1 MLVDEQES
9 DIVLTAARPAQ
20 KGFTVLE
27 LMIVMVVGAI
37 LISVALPS
45 FTQVIR
51 NNSVGS
57 AAELIQNALRQ
68 AEGEAIRRNG
78 EVDFM
83 LTDGSPSAASVS
95 SLVAKAN
102 GLNWAIRMVDSTAAN
117 RYVNGSTTSQ
127 MAEGVTYQG
136 PAGVRFNG
144 SGRVLDLTSAPV
156 GGKQIFRVSRT
167 SAAVAYCVFVTPGGA
182 VKMCDPSKASGDP
195 RACQP
200 MLSASDCP
208 AA

>member
-1 MLVDEQES
+1 MLNTSRLVQ
-9 DIVLTAARPAQ
+9 Q
-20 KGFTVLE
+20 GFTILE
-27 LMIVMVVGAI
+27 LMVVVAVGAI
-37 LISVALPS
+37 LLSVALPS
-45 FTQVIR
+45 MTQVIR
-51 NNSVGS
+51 NNSVGA

-83 LTDGSPSAASVS
+83 LTDNAPSMATVS
-95 SLVAKAN
+95 SLTAKID
-102 GLNWAIRMVDSTAAN
+102 GKNWAVRMVDSTVPN
-117 RYVNGSTTSQ
+117 RYVNGATTSQ
-127 MAEGVTYQG
+127 VSEGVILQG

-156 GGKQIFRVSRT
+156 GSKQIFRVSRA
-167 SAAVAYCVFVTPGGA
+167 SATVAYCVFVTPGGA

-200 MLSASDCP
+200 MLSATDCP

>member
-1 MLVDEQES
+1 MLIIS
-9 DIVLTAARPAQ
+9 PRAQ

-27 LMIVMVVGAI
+27 LMVVMVVGAV

-78 EVDFM
+78 EVEFI
-83 LTDGSPSAASVS
+83 LTDGVPSAAAVN

-117 RYVNGSTTSQ
+117 RFVNGYTTSQ
-127 MAEGVTYQG
+127 MAEGVAYAG

-144 SGRVLDLTSAPV
+144 SGRVLDVSSSPV
-156 GGKQIFRVSRT
+156 GGKQVFRVSR
-167 SAAVAYCVFVTPGGA
+167 SGAGVAYCVFVTPGGA
-182 VKMCDPSKASGDP
+182 VKMCDPSRPSGDP

-208 AA
+208 AV

>member
-1 MLVDEQES
+1 
-9 DIVLTAARPAQ
+9 VLTMSSRAQ
-20 KGFTVLE
+20 RGFTVLE
-27 LMIVMVVGAI
+27 LMIVMVIGAI

-51 NNSVGS
+51 NNSVGT

-83 LTDGSPSAASVS
+83 LTDSTPGAASVN
-95 SLVAKAN
+95 SLVAKSN
-102 GLNWAIRMVDSTAAN
+102 GLNWAIRMVDSTAPN
-117 RYVNGSTTSQ
+117 RYVNGYNTSQ

-144 SGRVLDLTSAPV
+144 SGRVLDLSSAPV

-167 SAAVAYCVFVTPGGA
+167 GAAVAYCVFVTPGGA

>member
-1 MLVDEQES
+1 
-9 DIVLTAARPAQ
+9 
-20 KGFTVLE
+20 
-27 LMIVMVVGAI
+27 
-37 LISVALPS
+37 
-45 FTQVIR
+45 
-51 NNSVGS
+51 
-57 AAELIQNALRQ
+57 
-68 AEGEAIRRNG
+68 
-78 EVDFM
+78 
-83 LTDGSPSAASVS
+83 
-95 SLVAKAN
+95 
-102 GLNWAIRMVDSTAAN
+102 MVDSTASN